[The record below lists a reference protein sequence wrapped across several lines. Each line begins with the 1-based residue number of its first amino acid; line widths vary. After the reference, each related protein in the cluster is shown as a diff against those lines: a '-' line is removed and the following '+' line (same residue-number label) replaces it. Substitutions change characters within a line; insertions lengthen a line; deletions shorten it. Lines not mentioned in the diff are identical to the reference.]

1 MKRFLPRWNRS
12 GRRAEAQAVGEDTA
26 VTPVS
31 SVVPVAGGSTE
42 VRPSHIG
49 RYRVIQRLGSGAT
62 AEVFLAHDDFA
73 QRTVAIKRML
83 HEQEGAYEGDTNF
96 LPRFFA
102 AEAALVGRLN
112 HPNIVQILDAD
123 ANADPPFLVMEYV
136 PGGTLR
142 EFCSADHLLPL
153 DQVVDAGFKCA
164 QALDHIYRQGV
175 VHRDIKPANILYSRT
190 SQHGL
195 DVKISDFGSAFNFSS
210 EHTQVFRVGSLSYM
224 PPEQLDGKDLDHR
237 ADQYALSA
245 VLYHLIA
252 GRAPFVAANHG
263 MLVHQIYSQ
272 VPLPLDQRRQ
282 NLPPALVAL
291 VTRGLAK
298 DPADRWPDWAQYAQ
312 QLADL
317 VSGGDLGVVSQQ
329 QVLDT
334 ERFAL
339 LRSLEFFAAFNDVQL
354 WEVARRGHWQRF
366 AAGEALFSPGD
377 IGGRFYILSRGRV
390 EVFRGDLRVAD
401 LGSGTSV
408 GEMAYLAP
416 SPELRQHSALVRAT
430 EPTIALG
437 LTVDSMDN
445 FTAETRHC
453 FDQAFIQVLVRRL
466 HAAHETLAHPR
477 QILPPSRG

>member
-1 MKRFLPRWNRS
+1 MKRFFPSWAAGQRRPQAGEALPAHAAS
-12 GRRAEAQAVGEDTA
+12 DPPGAASATGL
-26 VTPVS
+26 P
-31 SVVPVAGGSTE
+31 G
-42 VRPSHIG
+42 HIG
-49 RYRVIQRLGSGAT
+49 RYRVMQRLGSGAT
-62 AEVFLAHDDFA
+62 AEVFLARDDFSS
-73 QRTVAIKRML
+73 RLVAIKRML
-83 HEQEGAYEGDTNF
+83 VQQEGACEGETDF

-123 ANADPPFLVMEYV
+123 AHAQPPFLVMEYV

-142 EFCSADHLLPL
+142 EFCAADHLLPL

-164 QALDHIYRQGV
+164 QALDHVYRQGV
-175 VHRDIKPANILYSRT
+175 VHRDIKPANILYSR
-190 SQHGL
+190 SGGHGL
-195 DVKISDFGSAFNFSS
+195 DVKISDFGSAFNFTSDQ
-210 EHTQVFRVGSLSYM
+210 TQVFRVGSLSYM

-237 ADQYALSA
+237 ADQYALCA

-252 GRAPFVAANHG
+252 GRAPFEAANHG

-272 VPLPLDQRRQ
+272 TPLLLDQRRQ

-291 VTRGLAK
+291 VARGLAK
-298 DPADRWPDWAQYAQ
+298 DPAERWPDWAQVAQ

-317 VSGGDLGVVSQQ
+317 VSRGDLGQASQQ
-329 QVLDT
+329 EVLDT

-339 LRSLEFFAAFNDVQL
+339 LRGLEFFGGFNDVQL

-366 AAGEALFSPGD
+366 AAGEALFTPGE
-377 IGGRFYILSRGRV
+377 IGGRFYILGRGRV

-416 SPELRQHSALVRAT
+416 SPELRQHSALVRASEAT
-430 EPTIALG
+430 TALG
-437 LTVDSMDN
+437 LTVESMAQ
-445 FTAETRHC
+445 FSAETRHC

-466 HAAHETLAHPR
+466 HAAHESLAHPR
-477 QILPPSRG
+477 QILPPSR